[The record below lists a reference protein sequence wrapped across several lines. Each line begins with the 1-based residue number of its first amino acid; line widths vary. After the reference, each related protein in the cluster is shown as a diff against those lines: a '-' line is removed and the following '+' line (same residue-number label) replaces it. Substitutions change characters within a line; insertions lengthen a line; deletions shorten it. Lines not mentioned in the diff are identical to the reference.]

1 MTKVTA
7 EQEKAAGSPRS
18 TPSMDTIQAAAAEY
32 QCVRGLLFASP
43 TLTDRGIDRES
54 SVPSNHETFAQ
65 QHRFFGKLLKG
76 LRTRPL
82 RWWGG
87 INRNKIG

>member
-1 MTKVTA
+1 MTKATA

-18 TPSMDTIQAAAAEY
+18 TPSMDTIQAAAEY
-32 QCVRGLLFASP
+32 QCIRGLLVASS

-65 QHRFFGKLLKG
+65 QYRFVGKLVQG
-76 LRTRPL
+76 IRTRPL
-82 RWWGG
+82 S
-87 INRNKIG
+87 